1 MANEHRINSEEDV
14 EEILKLAIRQSH
26 ESTTD
31 LKLRLQQT
39 ATELGIAPEAIARAE
54 QQYFQGK
61 TIKEELREYDEE
73 RRRSARLHLISYI
86 AVNLGLLGINLLT
99 ALGDRDPSLWA
110 LYPLMGWG
118 IGLMIHLGS
127 VYFTKP
133 SVTDDEFLSWRRR
146 RNRALRGEGRRSWDD
161 DDDDDDDDD

>member
-1 MANEHRINSEEDV
+1 MAQEHRITSDEDV

-31 LKLRLQQT
+31 LRQRLQQT
-39 ATELGIAPEAIARAE
+39 ATELGITPEAIARAE

-86 AVNLGLLGINLLT
+86 AVNLGLLGINFLS
-99 ALGDRDPSLWA
+99 AVGDKNPSLWA
-110 LYPLMGWG
+110 LYPLVGWG

-133 SVTDDEFLSWRRR
+133 SITDDEFLAWRRR
-146 RNRALRGEGRRSWDD
+146 RSRALLGDYRRRRDD